1 MIKKIT
7 CLIGISFYFIT
18 VFSET
23 NQVSQIISRLN
34 QIEHYRG
41 EALFRVTLPMT
52 DEEVEYKLS
61 LQYQKNPADTLY
73 GYSYFIDLTSES
85 NPAING
91 DFIYYEY
98 GNYYNF
104 SNHRLREYHAEEDP
118 APFYDKMNNKSELP
132 GIHRSGLFIEEFPME
147 IASRLQKSLNN
158 PENRIQTY
166 SDTLINNR
174 KCNALYIDEY
184 INGETIR
191 SSVYI
196 FDSESGTPIFK
207 EIENNPG
214 HLGSQTV
221 TVKYISSDIKTPFPN
236 NFFSEENFIKQKGN
250 IIAPFRSN
258 YFKAQNLA
266 GKTAPNFSLPLL
278 NNEKRFDLSE
288 YEDRTLILA
297 FVDTTSS
304 FCKKTL
310 DCAKYFSDNKSLLW
324 ITLLSEK
331 NSDDLIKYQEE
342 NVLPGI
348 VICDAQNIAAQY
360 GIANYPTLFVIS
372 PEKRIIGVQIG
383 YDPDMVQNLQQIL
396 ETNIKD

>member
-1 MIKKIT
+1 MIKKII
-7 CLIGISFYFIT
+7 CLIVTSFYFIT

-52 DEEVEYKLS
+52 DEEVEYRLS
-61 LQYQKNPADTLY
+61 LRCQRNPTDTLY

-91 DFIYYEY
+91 NFIYYDS

-104 SNHRLREYHAEEDP
+104 SNQRLREYHAEEDT
-118 APFYDKMNNKSELP
+118 APFHDKMNNQNELP
-132 GIHRSGLFIEEFPME
+132 GIHRSGLFIEELPME
-147 IASRLQKSLNN
+147 IASRLQRCLSN
-158 PENRIQTY
+158 PENRIRTY

-174 KCNALYIDEY
+174 KCNALYIEEY
-184 INGETIR
+184 INGEIIR

-207 EIENNPG
+207 EVENNPG

-236 NFFSEENFIKQKGN
+236 NFFSEENFIEQKGN
-250 IIAPFRSN
+250 IIATFRSN
-258 YFKAQNLA
+258 YFKANNLT

-278 NNEKRFDLSE
+278 NDEKRFDLSE
-288 YEDRTLILA
+288 YEDRPLILA

-304 FCKKTL
+304 FCKNTL
-310 DCAKYFSDNKSLLW
+310 DCAKYFSDNKNLLW

-331 NSDDLIKYQEE
+331 NSDDLIKYQEQNE
-342 NVLPGI
+342 LPGI
-348 VICDAQNIAAQY
+348 VTCNAQSIAAKY

-372 PEKRIIGVQIG
+372 PERKIISVQIG
-383 YDPDMVQNLQQIL
+383 YDPDLIENLQQIL
-396 ETNIKD
+396 ETLKD

>member
-1 MIKKIT
+1 MIKKII
-7 CLIGISFYFIT
+7 CLIVSSFYFIT

-52 DEEVEYKLS
+52 DEEVEYRLS
-61 LQYQKNPADTLY
+61 LRCQRNPTDTLY

-91 DFIYYEY
+91 NFIYYDS

-104 SNHRLREYHAEEDP
+104 SNQRLREYHAEEDT
-118 APFYDKMNNKSELP
+118 APFHDKMNNQNELP
-132 GIHRSGLFIEEFPME
+132 GIHRSGLFIEELPME
-147 IASRLQKSLNN
+147 IASRLQRCLSN
-158 PENRIQTY
+158 PENRIRTY

-184 INGETIR
+184 INGEIIR

-207 EIENNPG
+207 EVENNPG

-236 NFFSEENFIKQKGN
+236 NFFSEENFIEQKGN
-250 IIAPFRSN
+250 IIATFRSN
-258 YFKAQNLA
+258 YFKANNLT

-278 NNEKRFDLSE
+278 NDEKRFDLSE
-288 YEDRTLILA
+288 YEDRPLILA

-304 FCKKTL
+304 FCKNTL
-310 DCAKYFSDNKSLLW
+310 DCAKYFSDNKNLLW

-331 NSDDLIKYQEE
+331 NSDDLIKYQEQNE
-342 NVLPGI
+342 LPGI
-348 VICDAQNIAAQY
+348 VTCNAQSIAAKY

-372 PEKRIIGVQIG
+372 PERKIISVQIG
-383 YDPDMVQNLQQIL
+383 YDPDLIENLQQIL
-396 ETNIKD
+396 ETLKD

>member
-1 MIKKIT
+1 MIKKII
-7 CLIGISFYFIT
+7 CLIVTSFYFIT

-52 DEEVEYKLS
+52 DEEVEYRLS
-61 LQYQKNPADTLY
+61 LRCQRNPTDTLY

-91 DFIYYEY
+91 NFIYYDS

-104 SNHRLREYHAEEDP
+104 SNQRLREYHAEEDT
-118 APFYDKMNNKSELP
+118 APFHDKMNNQNELP
-132 GIHRSGLFIEEFPME
+132 GIHRSGLFIEELPME
-147 IASRLQKSLNN
+147 IASRLQRCLSN
-158 PENRIQTY
+158 PENRIRTY

-184 INGETIR
+184 INGEIIR

-207 EIENNPG
+207 EVENNPG

-236 NFFSEENFIKQKGN
+236 NFFSEENFIEQKGN
-250 IIAPFRSN
+250 IIATFRSN
-258 YFKAQNLA
+258 YFKANNLT

-278 NNEKRFDLSE
+278 NDEKRFDLSE
-288 YEDRTLILA
+288 YEDRPLILA

-304 FCKKTL
+304 FCKNTL
-310 DCAKYFSDNKSLLW
+310 DCAKYFSDNKNLLW

-331 NSDDLIKYQEE
+331 NSDDLIKYQEQNE
-342 NVLPGI
+342 LPGI
-348 VICDAQNIAAQY
+348 VTCNAQSIAAKY

-372 PEKRIIGVQIG
+372 PERKIISVQIG
-383 YDPDMVQNLQQIL
+383 YDPDLIENLQQIL
-396 ETNIKD
+396 ETLKD

>member
-1 MIKKIT
+1 MIKKII
-7 CLIGISFYFIT
+7 CLIVTSFYFIT

-52 DEEVEYKLS
+52 DEEVEYRLS
-61 LQYQKNPADTLY
+61 LRCQRNPTDTLY

-91 DFIYYEY
+91 NFIYYDS

-104 SNHRLREYHAEEDP
+104 SNQRLREYHAEEDT
-118 APFYDKMNNKSELP
+118 APFHDKMNNQNELP
-132 GIHRSGLFIEEFPME
+132 GIHRSGLFIEELPME
-147 IASRLQKSLNN
+147 IASRLQRCLSN
-158 PENRIQTY
+158 PENRIRTY

-174 KCNALYIDEY
+174 RCNALYIDEY
-184 INGETIR
+184 INGEIIR

-207 EIENNPG
+207 EVENNPG

-236 NFFSEENFIKQKGN
+236 NFFSEENFIEQKGN
-250 IIAPFRSN
+250 IIATFRSN
-258 YFKAQNLA
+258 YFKANNLT

-278 NNEKRFDLSE
+278 NDEKRFDLSE
-288 YEDRTLILA
+288 YEDRPLILA

-304 FCKKTL
+304 FCKNTL
-310 DCAKYFSDNKSLLW
+310 DCAKYFSDNKNLLW

-331 NSDDLIKYQEE
+331 NSDDLIKYQEQNE
-342 NVLPGI
+342 LPGI
-348 VICDAQNIAAQY
+348 VTCNAQSIAAKY

-372 PEKRIIGVQIG
+372 PERKIISVQIG
-383 YDPDMVQNLQQIL
+383 YDPDLIENLQQIL
-396 ETNIKD
+396 ETLKD

>member
-1 MIKKIT
+1 MIKKII
-7 CLIGISFYFIT
+7 CLIVSSFYFIT

-52 DEEVEYKLS
+52 DEEVEYRLS
-61 LQYQKNPADTLY
+61 LRCQRNPTDTLY

-91 DFIYYEY
+91 NFIYYDS

-104 SNHRLREYHAEEDP
+104 SNQRLREYHAEEDT
-118 APFYDKMNNKSELP
+118 APFHDKMNDQNELP
-132 GIHRSGLFIEEFPME
+132 GIHRSGLFIEELPME
-147 IASRLQKSLNN
+147 IASRLQRCLSN
-158 PENRIQTY
+158 PENRIRTY

-184 INGETIR
+184 INGEIIR

-207 EIENNPG
+207 EVENNPG

-236 NFFSEENFIKQKGN
+236 NFFSEENFIEQKGN
-250 IIAPFRSN
+250 IIATFRSN
-258 YFKAQNLA
+258 YFKANNLT

-278 NNEKRFDLSE
+278 NDEKRFDLSE
-288 YEDRTLILA
+288 YEDRPLILA

-304 FCKKTL
+304 FCKNTL
-310 DCAKYFSDNKSLLW
+310 DCAKYFSDNKNLLW

-331 NSDDLIKYQEE
+331 NSDDLIKYQEQNE
-342 NVLPGI
+342 LPGI
-348 VICDAQNIAAQY
+348 VTCNAQSIAAKY

-372 PEKRIIGVQIG
+372 PERKIISVQIG
-383 YDPDMVQNLQQIL
+383 YDPDLIENLQQIL
-396 ETNIKD
+396 ETLKD

>member
-1 MIKKIT
+1 MIKKII
-7 CLIGISFYFIT
+7 CLIVSSFYFIT

-52 DEEVEYKLS
+52 DEEVEYRLS
-61 LQYQKNPADTLY
+61 LRCQRNPTDTLY

-91 DFIYYEY
+91 NFIYYDS

-104 SNHRLREYHAEEDP
+104 SNQRLREYHAEEDT
-118 APFYDKMNNKSELP
+118 APFHDKMNNQNELP
-132 GIHRSGLFIEEFPME
+132 GIHRSGLFIEELPME
-147 IASRLQKSLNN
+147 IASRLQRCLSN
-158 PENRIQTY
+158 PENRIRIY

-174 KCNALYIDEY
+174 RCNALYIDEY
-184 INGETIR
+184 INGEIIR

-207 EIENNPG
+207 EVENNPG

-236 NFFSEENFIKQKGN
+236 NFFSEENFIEQKGN
-250 IIAPFRSN
+250 IIATFRSN
-258 YFKAQNLA
+258 YFKANNLT

-278 NNEKRFDLSE
+278 NDEKRFDLSE
-288 YEDRTLILA
+288 YEDRPLILA

-304 FCKKTL
+304 FCKNTL
-310 DCAKYFSDNKSLLW
+310 DCAKYFSDNKNLLW

-331 NSDDLIKYQEE
+331 NSDDLIKYQEQNE
-342 NVLPGI
+342 LPGI
-348 VICDAQNIAAQY
+348 VTCNAQSIAAKY

-372 PEKRIIGVQIG
+372 PERKIISVQIG
-383 YDPDMVQNLQQIL
+383 YDPDLIENLQQIL
-396 ETNIKD
+396 ETLKD

>member
-1 MIKKIT
+1 MIKKII
-7 CLIGISFYFIT
+7 CLIVTSFYFIT

-52 DEEVEYKLS
+52 DEEVEYRLS
-61 LQYQKNPADTLY
+61 LRCQRNPTDTLY

-91 DFIYYEY
+91 NFIYYDS

-104 SNHRLREYHAEEDP
+104 SNQRLREYHAEEDT
-118 APFYDKMNNKSELP
+118 APFHDKMNNQNELP
-132 GIHRSGLFIEEFPME
+132 GIHRSGLFIEELPME
-147 IASRLQKSLNN
+147 IASRLQRCLSN
-158 PENRIQTY
+158 PENRIRTY

-184 INGETIR
+184 INGEIIR

-207 EIENNPG
+207 EVENNPG

-221 TVKYISSDIKTPFPN
+221 TVKYISSDIKTSFPN
-236 NFFSEENFIKQKGN
+236 NFFSEENFIEQKGN
-250 IIAPFRSN
+250 IIATFRSN
-258 YFKAQNLA
+258 YFKANNLT

-278 NNEKRFDLSE
+278 NDEKRFDLSE
-288 YEDRTLILA
+288 YEDRPLILA

-304 FCKKTL
+304 FCKNTL
-310 DCAKYFSDNKSLLW
+310 DCAKYFSDNKNLLW

-331 NSDDLIKYQEE
+331 NSDDLIKYQEQNE
-342 NVLPGI
+342 LPGI
-348 VICDAQNIAAQY
+348 VTCNAQSIAAKY

-372 PEKRIIGVQIG
+372 PEKKIISVQIG
-383 YDPDMVQNLQQIL
+383 YDPDLIENLQQIL
-396 ETNIKD
+396 ETLKD

>member
-73 GYSYFIDLTSES
+73 GYSYLIDLTSES

-91 DFIYYEY
+91 NFIYYDS

-104 SNHRLREYHAEEDP
+104 SNHRLREYHAEED
-118 APFYDKMNNKSELP
+118 ATPFYNKMNNKNELP

-147 IASRLQKSLNN
+147 IASQLQKSLNN

-221 TVKYISSDIKTPFPN
+221 TVKYLSSDIKTPFPN
-236 NFFSEENFIKQKGN
+236 NFFQ
-250 IIAPFRSN
+250 
-258 YFKAQNLA
+258 
-266 GKTAPNFSLPLL
+266 
-278 NNEKRFDLSE
+278 
-288 YEDRTLILA
+288 
-297 FVDTTSS
+297 
-304 FCKKTL
+304 
-310 DCAKYFSDNKSLLW
+310 
-324 ITLLSEK
+324 
-331 NSDDLIKYQEE
+331 
-342 NVLPGI
+342 
-348 VICDAQNIAAQY
+348 
-360 GIANYPTLFVIS
+360 
-372 PEKRIIGVQIG
+372 KRIS
-383 YDPDMVQNLQQIL
+383 
-396 ETNIKD
+396 

>member
-1 MIKKIT
+1 MIKKII
-7 CLIGISFYFIT
+7 CLIVSSFYFIT

-52 DEEVEYKLS
+52 DEEVEYRLS
-61 LQYQKNPADTLY
+61 LRCQRNPTDTLY

-91 DFIYYEY
+91 NFIYYDS

-104 SNHRLREYHAEEDP
+104 SNQRLREYHAEEDT
-118 APFYDKMNNKSELP
+118 APFHDKMNNQNELP
-132 GIHRSGLFIEEFPME
+132 GIHRSGLFIEELPME
-147 IASRLQKSLNN
+147 IASRLQRCLSN
-158 PENRIQTY
+158 PENRIRTY

-184 INGETIR
+184 INGEIIR
-191 SSVYI
+191 SSVYT

-207 EIENNPG
+207 EVENNPG

-236 NFFSEENFIKQKGN
+236 NFFSEENFIEQKGN
-250 IIAPFRSN
+250 IIATFRSN
-258 YFKAQNLA
+258 YFKANNLT

-278 NNEKRFDLSE
+278 NDEKRFNLSE
-288 YEDRTLILA
+288 YEDRPLILA

-304 FCKKTL
+304 FCKNTL
-310 DCAKYFSDNKSLLW
+310 DCAKYFSDNKNLLW

-331 NSDDLIKYQEE
+331 NSDDLIKYQEQNE
-342 NVLPGI
+342 LPGI
-348 VICDAQNIAAQY
+348 VTCNAQSIAAKY

-372 PEKRIIGVQIG
+372 SEKKIISVQIG
-383 YDPDMVQNLQQIL
+383 YDPDLIENLQQIL
-396 ETNIKD
+396 ETLKD

>member
-1 MIKKIT
+1 MIKKII
-7 CLIGISFYFIT
+7 CLIVSSFYFIT

-52 DEEVEYKLS
+52 DEEVEYRLS
-61 LQYQKNPADTLY
+61 LRCQRNPTDTLY

-91 DFIYYEY
+91 NFIYYDS

-104 SNHRLREYHAEEDP
+104 SNQRLREYHAEEDT
-118 APFYDKMNNKSELP
+118 APFHDKMNNQNELP
-132 GIHRSGLFIEEFPME
+132 GIHRSGLFIEELPME
-147 IASRLQKSLNN
+147 IASRLQRCLSN
-158 PENRIQTY
+158 PENRIRTY

-184 INGETIR
+184 INGEIIR

-207 EIENNPG
+207 EVENNPG

-236 NFFSEENFIKQKGN
+236 NFFSEEHFIEQKGN
-250 IIAPFRSN
+250 IIATFRSN
-258 YFKAQNLA
+258 YFKANNLT

-278 NNEKRFDLSE
+278 NDEKRFDLSE
-288 YEDRTLILA
+288 YEDRPLILA

-304 FCKKTL
+304 FCKNTL
-310 DCAKYFSDNKSLLW
+310 DCAKYFSDNKNLLW

-331 NSDDLIKYQEE
+331 NSDDLIKYQEQNE
-342 NVLPGI
+342 LPGI
-348 VICDAQNIAAQY
+348 VTCNAQSIAAKY

-372 PEKRIIGVQIG
+372 PERKIISVQIG
-383 YDPDMVQNLQQIL
+383 YDPDLIENLQQIL
-396 ETNIKD
+396 ETLKD

>member
-1 MIKKIT
+1 MIKKII
-7 CLIGISFYFIT
+7 CLIVSSFYFIT

-52 DEEVEYKLS
+52 DEEVEYRLS
-61 LQYQKNPADTLY
+61 LRCQRNPTDTLY

-91 DFIYYEY
+91 NFIYYDS

-104 SNHRLREYHAEEDP
+104 SNQRLREYHAEEDT
-118 APFYDKMNNKSELP
+118 APFHDKMNNQNELP
-132 GIHRSGLFIEEFPME
+132 GIHRSGLFIEELPME
-147 IASRLQKSLNN
+147 IASRLQRCLSN
-158 PENRIQTY
+158 PENRIRTY

-184 INGETIR
+184 INGEIIR

-207 EIENNPG
+207 EVENNPG

-221 TVKYISSDIKTPFPN
+221 TVKYISSNIKTPFPN
-236 NFFSEENFIKQKGN
+236 NFFSEENFIEQKGN
-250 IIAPFRSN
+250 IIATFRSN
-258 YFKAQNLA
+258 YFKANNLT

-278 NNEKRFDLSE
+278 NDEKRFDLSE
-288 YEDRTLILA
+288 YEDRPLILA

-304 FCKKTL
+304 FCKNTL
-310 DCAKYFSDNKSLLW
+310 DCAKYFSDNKNLLW

-331 NSDDLIKYQEE
+331 NSDDLIKYQEQNE
-342 NVLPGI
+342 LPGI
-348 VICDAQNIAAQY
+348 VTCNAQSIAAKY

-372 PEKRIIGVQIG
+372 PERKIISVQIG
-383 YDPDMVQNLQQIL
+383 YDPDLIENLQQIL
-396 ETNIKD
+396 ETLKD

>member
-1 MIKKIT
+1 MIKKII
-7 CLIGISFYFIT
+7 CLIVSSFYFIT

-52 DEEVEYKLS
+52 DEEVEYRLS
-61 LQYQKNPADTLY
+61 LRCQRNPTDTLY

-91 DFIYYEY
+91 NFIYYDS

-104 SNHRLREYHAEEDP
+104 SNQRLREYHAEEDT
-118 APFYDKMNNKSELP
+118 APFHDKMNNQNELP
-132 GIHRSGLFIEEFPME
+132 GIHRSGLFIEELPME
-147 IASRLQKSLNN
+147 IASRLQRCLSN
-158 PENRIQTY
+158 PENRIRTY

-184 INGETIR
+184 INGEIIR

-207 EIENNPG
+207 EVENNPG

-236 NFFSEENFIKQKGN
+236 NFFSEENFIEQKGN
-250 IIAPFRSN
+250 IIATFRSN
-258 YFKAQNLA
+258 YFKANNLT

-278 NNEKRFDLSE
+278 NDEKRFDLSE
-288 YEDRTLILA
+288 YEDRPLILA

-304 FCKKTL
+304 FCKNTL
-310 DCAKYFSDNKSLLW
+310 DCAKYFSDNKNLLW

-331 NSDDLIKYQEE
+331 NSDDLIKYQEQNE
-342 NVLPGI
+342 LPGI
-348 VICDAQNIAAQY
+348 VTCNAQSIAAKY

-372 PEKRIIGVQIG
+372 PEKKIISVQIG
-383 YDPDMVQNLQQIL
+383 YDPDLIENLQQIL
-396 ETNIKD
+396 ETLKD

>member
-1 MIKKIT
+1 MIKKII
-7 CLIGISFYFIT
+7 CLIVSSFYFIT

-52 DEEVEYKLS
+52 DEEVEYRLS
-61 LQYQKNPADTLY
+61 LRCQRNPTDTLY

-91 DFIYYEY
+91 NFIYYDS

-104 SNHRLREYHAEEDP
+104 SNQRLREYHAEEDT
-118 APFYDKMNNKSELP
+118 APFHDKMNNQNELP
-132 GIHRSGLFIEEFPME
+132 GIHRSGLFIEELPME
-147 IASRLQKSLNN
+147 IASRLQRCLSN
-158 PENRIQTY
+158 PENRIRTY

-174 KCNALYIDEY
+174 KCNVLYIDEY
-184 INGETIR
+184 INGEIIR

-207 EIENNPG
+207 EVENNPG

-236 NFFSEENFIKQKGN
+236 NFFSEENFIEQKGN
-250 IIAPFRSN
+250 IIATFRSN
-258 YFKAQNLA
+258 YFKANNLT

-278 NNEKRFDLSE
+278 NDEKRFDLSE
-288 YEDRTLILA
+288 YEDRPLILA

-304 FCKKTL
+304 FCKNTL
-310 DCAKYFSDNKSLLW
+310 DCAKYFSDNKNLLW

-331 NSDDLIKYQEE
+331 NSDDLIKYQEQNE
-342 NVLPGI
+342 LPGI
-348 VICDAQNIAAQY
+348 VTCNAQSIAAKY

-372 PEKRIIGVQIG
+372 PEKKIISVQIG
-383 YDPDMVQNLQQIL
+383 YDPDLIENLQQIL
-396 ETNIKD
+396 ETLKD

>member
-1 MIKKIT
+1 MIKKII
-7 CLIGISFYFIT
+7 CLIVSSFYFIT

-52 DEEVEYKLS
+52 DEEVEYRLS
-61 LQYQKNPADTLY
+61 LRCQRNPTDTLY

-91 DFIYYEY
+91 NFIYYDS

-104 SNHRLREYHAEEDP
+104 SNQRLREYHAEEDT
-118 APFYDKMNNKSELP
+118 APFHDKMNNQNELP
-132 GIHRSGLFIEEFPME
+132 GIHRSGLFIEELPME
-147 IASRLQKSLNN
+147 IASRLQRCLSN
-158 PENRIQTY
+158 PENRIRTY

-184 INGETIR
+184 INGEIIR
-191 SSVYI
+191 SSVYT

-207 EIENNPG
+207 EVENNPG

-236 NFFSEENFIKQKGN
+236 NFFSEENFIEQKGN
-250 IIAPFRSN
+250 IIATFRSN
-258 YFKAQNLA
+258 YFKANNLT

-278 NNEKRFDLSE
+278 NDEKRFNLSE
-288 YEDRTLILA
+288 YEDRPLILA

-304 FCKKTL
+304 FCKNTL
-310 DCAKYFSDNKSLLW
+310 DCAKYFSDNKNLLW

-331 NSDDLIKYQEE
+331 NSDDLIKYQE
-342 NVLPGI
+342 
-348 VICDAQNIAAQY
+348 Q
-360 GIANYPTLFVIS
+360 
-372 PEKRIIGVQIG
+372 KRIARNR
-383 YDPDMVQNLQQIL
+383 YL
-396 ETNIKD
+396 